1 MNAHSIGTD
10 GAERR
15 RHRRYQARNETFA
28 FFGEHSGTLVDISEG
43 GFAVQCAVFEQE
55 PVASD
60 HVDLFVAEPDCYLPD
75 LPFSLV
81 GEVQTVP
88 ASMFSTLTV
97 KRFSMQFGQLTREQ
111 RAQLHR
117 FIADNTVV
125 AADS

>member
-1 MNAHSIGTD
+1 M
-10 GAERR
+10 
-15 RHRRYQARNETFA
+15 
-28 FFGEHSGTLVDISEG
+28 
-43 GFAVQCAVFEQE
+43 QCAVFEQE